1 MAPSD
6 LDELMSESGL
16 AFMRHALSKYYRDVT
31 LIHTKKLRIHWTRT
45 FRDALLSYRDAV
57 MRYAYAMRRMY
68 ANRLYTNLVEVVPE
82 KDRDRFPRLI
92 EISQT
97 GTFTLNRAF
106 TAAIDAAAQNAT
118 NARPSRGYH
127 G

>member
-1 MAPSD
+1 MASKI
-6 LDELMSESGL
+6 LY
-16 AFMRHALSKYYRDVT
+16 RH
-31 LIHTKKLRIHWTRT
+31 
-45 FRDALLSYRDAV
+45 AV

-97 GTFTLNRAF
+97 GTFKLTQAF
-106 TAAIDAAAQNAT
+106 TAAVDKATKNADRTGHPGNHRYDA
-118 NARPSRGYH
+118 
-127 G
+127 

>member
-1 MAPSD
+1 
-6 LDELMSESGL
+6 
-16 AFMRHALSKYYRDVT
+16 
-31 LIHTKKLRIHWTRT
+31 
-45 FRDALLSYRDAV
+45 
-57 MRYAYAMRRMY
+57 MY

-97 GTFTLNRAF
+97 GTFKLAQAF
-106 TAAIDAAAQNAT
+106 STAVDKAVKAAEQ
-118 NARPSRGYH
+118 RGHPGNHRY